1 MPLDQID
8 IEKDELPAEYRSQL
22 PEGKLENHNQLTFIG
37 HLDVLRKHIFRSALV
52 CVAATIVVAFTI
64 SFFYDDIIMAP
75 TRPGFITYRLLCELG
90 DWINSDALC
99 LEIKELAF
107 YNRNMSGQF
116 TMHLKSSF
124 TIGVIIAFPF
134 IIYQI
139 WQFVKPGLL
148 KNEKQATIGVVFFCS
163 LLFFIGVW
171 FAYYF
176 VIPLSY
182 QFFSTYTISESIV
195 DEIDVS
201 SYMAMFV
208 DIVLACGIMFQLPMF
223 VYILTKLGIIGP
235 QFLIT
240 YRKHAAVVIMIL
252 SAVLTPS
259 DVFSMVLLAMPL
271 LLLYEI
277 SIVISKVVEARKNK
291 LAEEL

>member
-22 PEGKLENHNQLTFIG
+22 PEGKLESQNQLSFIG

-52 CVAATIVVAFTI
+52 SLAATIVVAFTI
-64 SFFYDDIIMAP
+64 SFFYDTIIMAP
-75 TRPGFITYRLLCELG
+75 TKPDFITYKLLCDLG
-90 DWINSDALC
+90 NWIHSDSLC
-99 LEIKELAF
+99 LEIKQLSF

-134 IIYQI
+134 IIFQI
-139 WQFVKPGLL
+139 WKFIKPALMN
-148 KNEKQATIGVVFFCS
+148 NERQATLGVVFFCS
-163 LLFFIGVW
+163 LLFFIGVG

-176 VIPLSY
+176 VVPLSY

-201 SYMAMFV
+201 SYMSMFV
-208 DIVLACGIMFQLPMF
+208 DIILACGIMFQLPMF
-223 VYILTKLGIIGP
+223 VYILTKLGLLGP
-235 QFLIT
+235 KFMIT
-240 YRKHAAVVIMIL
+240 YRKHAAVIIMIL
-252 SAVLTPS
+252 SAILTPS
-259 DVFSMVLLAMPL
+259 DVFSMILLAMPL

-277 SIVISKVVEARKNK
+277 SIVISKVVENNKNK
-291 LAEEL
+291 AAEEL